1 MATLTSFRFI
11 LLYPRQWFS
20 SGRGLRWVHYVLTA
34 TSSSEWFCD
43 FSRYICGLLSLVCY
57 VLASSNSTPS
67 RETKIGTR
75 KWTYQ
80 GRLVV
85 SMPVAL
91 HCTSVPSGSTCVLDP
106 WQAVQAGKSY
116 RFWHSTFVPSHWVL
130 SSSSNFVP
138 PTTRQLLSITETK
151 KRLRTCCW
159 TVLSLSRLYS
169 NASNFRCWDLELAD
183 LATTLYCSLISFN
196 FISSSTT

>member
-11 LLYPRQWFS
+11 LLYPRQWIS

-43 FSRYICGLLSLVCY
+43 FSSYICGLLSLVCY
-57 VLASSNSTPS
+57 MLASSISTPS
-67 RETKIGTR
+67 RETKIGAR

-85 SMPVAL
+85 STPGAL
-91 HCTSVPSGSTCVLDP
+91 RCTSVPSGSTYVLDP
-106 WQAVQAGKSY
+106 WQAVQAGRSY
-116 RFWHSTFVPSHWVL
+116 RSWHSDVVPSHWVL

-138 PTTRQLLSITETK
+138 PTTHQVRRGRRREYGPVVGQY
-151 KRLRTCCW
+151 W
-159 TVLSLSRLYS
+159 V
-169 NASNFRCWDLELAD
+169 FRDYTPML
-183 LATTLYCSLISFN
+183 LISAVAIVN
-196 FISSSTT
+196 WQI